1 MVEGMDID
9 IDLEGSLKET
19 LDTKEE
25 INDAYRDMQSFI
37 PDWDELKRN
46 IIQEEK
52 EQKKET
58 PKAAPQLTSIER
70 EFEEQKETLTSKPN
84 PYKL

>member
-1 MVEGMDID
+1 MDID

-25 INDAYRDMQSFI
+25 INDAYRDMKSFI

-52 EQKKET
+52 EQKK
-58 PKAAPQLTSIER
+58 KHQRL
-70 EFEEQKETLTSKPN
+70 LLN
-84 PYKL
+84 